1 MIRGKITDGQGS
13 GRDAFVTEN
22 NALKVQIVPETS
34 KGLPPEDLANLR
46 LLRVFLESSGS
57 SAMNVDG
64 SAGAFEFQ
72 AASEPGLTKWI
83 TGLRL
88 ILEGTNLEIT
98 TNDFRRFGAATTA
111 GSPLTNGVI
120 VRAEQSGE
128 IVPICA
134 APIQRI
140 GEFLSYTD
148 DFLNLINSVSSQSD
162 FLSFDFVFDKP
173 VVLAEGGNDRVVIVI
188 QDDLT
193 AIDRFEAIARGYQ
206 EFV

>member
-46 LLRVFLESSGS
+46 LLRVFLASSGS

-64 SAGAFEFQ
+64 SAGAFEFTV
-72 AASEPGLTKWI
+72 ASEPGLTKWI

>member
-1 MIRGKITDGQGS
+1 MGANVS
-13 GRDAFVTEN
+13 GFSIVEGDVVIRDA
-22 NALKVQIVPETS
+22 S
-34 KGLPPEDLANLR
+34 DLR

-64 SAGAFEFQ
+64 SSGAFEFQ
-72 AASEPGLTKWI
+72 VASDPGLTKWI

-88 ILEGTNLEIT
+88 ILEGEKLDIT
-98 TNDFRRFGAATTA
+98 KSEFRRFGDAAGT
-111 GSPLTNGVI
+111 GGLPNGVI

-134 APIQRI
+134 TPIQRI

-148 DFLNLINSVSSQSD
+148 DFLNLINAVSSKSS

-173 VVLAEGGNDRVVIVI
+173 IVLAEGGTDRLVVVI

-193 AIDRFEAIARGYQ
+193 DIDRFEAIARGYQ